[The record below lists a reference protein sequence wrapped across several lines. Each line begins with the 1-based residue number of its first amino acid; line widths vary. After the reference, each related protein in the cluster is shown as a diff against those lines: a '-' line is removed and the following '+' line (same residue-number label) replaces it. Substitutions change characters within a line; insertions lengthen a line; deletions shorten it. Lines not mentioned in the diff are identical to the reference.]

1 MGDSLGHEK
10 SILAALAAVVLLTGS
25 LAAAR
30 EYQFRDAE
38 GISCETWTANRA
50 TGNSDS
56 IQDMLWILGFLS
68 GSGAMEVDT
77 GAVGGWL
84 DTYCRANP
92 LKTLREAATA
102 LAHIRL

>member
-1 MGDSLGHEK
+1 MKK
-10 SILAALAAVVLLTGS
+10 SILAALAAVALLTGS
-25 LAAAR
+25 PAAAR
-30 EYQFRDAE
+30 EYEFRDVG

-56 IQDMLWILGFLS
+56 IQDMQWVLGFLS
-68 GSGAMEVDT
+68 GAEAMEV
-77 GAVGGWL
+77 GAGAIGGWL

-102 LAHIRL
+102 FSYVHL